1 MINLE
6 IGSIV
11 NFRGREWIVMPSPDD
26 ELINLRP
33 IAGGEQDGCTVF
45 LPIEGETIKT
55 ASFPIPDENDL
66 GDFDATRL
74 LRSAV
79 RLLLRHGSGPFRSFG
94 HLNFRPRPYQLVPL
108 LMALK
113 LSPVRMLIADDVGI
127 GKTIETG
134 LIARELLDRGEIR
147 RLAVVCPSYLCD
159 QWKQELQEKF
169 SIAAKV
175 IRSNTLAR
183 LEKELPR
190 PSLSVFEYFPFFV
203 TSIDYV
209 KSDRRRDA
217 FLQHAP
223 ELVII
228 DEAHGCARPAG
239 QSTTQQQRHQLIAD
253 LARDAKKHILLVT
266 ATPHSGF
273 DQSFQS
279 LIGLIDPAFERF
291 ELDRLSKDQR
301 AVLAKHFIQRRR
313 RDVEQWMGTETR
325 FPERIP
331 LEVPFRLSEA
341 YKAFFQ
347 DVYRF
352 AREIVISDNQ
362 AQNARKRVRYWAAL
376 ALLRCVMSSPA
387 AAAAALRSRL
397 EKNSDGEQL
406 EITDHAADVYD
417 PTEIEAAVDLVPS
430 HVLAEGSEQ
439 LNASERRSLLRFVK
453 RIESLTDENDA
464 KIATA
469 EQEVRKLLAA
479 NEKPI
484 IFCRFIAT
492 ADYVAA
498 ELKKRLAGEFP
509 YLHVISVTGALSEEE
524 RVLRVAELGEAPQR
538 LLVATDCLS
547 EGINL
552 QEKFNAVLHYDLPW
566 NPNRLEQREGRVD
579 RYGQTSGSV
588 KTVLLY
594 GADNPVDGAVLD
606 VLLRKARRIHKSL
619 GIIIPLPKDSESVM
633 DALVH
638 ALFLRGNE
646 SAQLGLFDD
655 EAPIVEVQQEW
666 DRAAQRQQKS
676 HTLFAQHAI
685 KPEVVDRELH
695 EADNIFGNAEVV
707 KRFVL
712 DACARLGAPLRRT
725 KEHWR
730 LTPDT
735 LPQSLRYIIAGMP
748 SLEISFE
755 QPQQENVVYISRNHP
770 FVTALS
776 EHLLDTALDPTGG
789 RDFAARFSVLR
800 TDQIQSVTTL
810 LLLRLRFLI
819 KHCERETQ
827 HIAEE
832 CLLAGYRDEGNKK
845 TWLKQS
851 VAEDLFENI
860 IPSANVLD
868 AEKKYWVKQF
878 IEEHESLRDE
888 LNRMAEKRAEN
899 LLQTYRRLRKA
910 INGHKT
916 SVEVSLP
923 LDLLTVM
930 VILPVPD
937 V

>member
-147 RLAVVCPSYLCD
+147 RLAVVCPSYLCE
-159 QWKQELQEKF
+159 QWQQELRDKF
-169 SIAAKV
+169 SIEAKV

-453 RIESLTDENDA
+453 RIERLTDENDA

-819 KHCERETQ
+819 KHSERETQ